1 MKKQRISHAIDLVSV
16 SSDSSKVYEMPAND
30 TFGVSGLDKDVAL
43 GFALL
48 AGVILFLLFI

>member
-1 MKKQRISHAIDLVSV
+1 MKQRISHAIDLVSV
-16 SSDSSKVYEMPAND
+16 SSDSSKVYEMPSND